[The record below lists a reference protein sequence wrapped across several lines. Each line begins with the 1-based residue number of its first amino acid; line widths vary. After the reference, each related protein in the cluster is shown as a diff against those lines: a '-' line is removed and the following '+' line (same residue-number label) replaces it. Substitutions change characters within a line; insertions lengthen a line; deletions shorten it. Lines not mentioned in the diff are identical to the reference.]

1 MKEET
6 LNLNEAAI
14 FFRMSPEA
22 LRRKIHTENIPAFKS
37 GKGWIFLPDDL
48 IKYIRSKYKGENN
61 FYLDTK
67 NTDTKEINSLAN
79 EKNKSLLINN
89 YSSQIKIEKEYKE
102 ALCSTNKR
110 EI

>member
-6 LNLNEAAI
+6 LNLNEAAT
-14 FFRMSPEA
+14 FFKMSPEA

-67 NTDTKEINSLAN
+67 GVSTKEIYSPAK
-79 EKNKSLLINN
+79 KNLLINN
-89 YSSQIKIEKEYKE
+89 YSSQIKIEKEYE
-102 ALCSTNKR
+102 TALCSTNKR
-110 EI
+110 GA

>member
-6 LNLNEAAI
+6 LNLNEAAT
-14 FFRMSPEA
+14 FFKMSPEA
-22 LRRKIHTENIPAFKS
+22 LRKKIHTDKIPAFKS

-61 FYLDTK
+61 FYLDTE
-67 NTDTKEINSLAN
+67 NTDTKETNNLT
-79 EKNKSLLINN
+79 NKEDKKLSINN
-89 YSSQIKIEKEYKE
+89 YSSQIKTEKEYKE

-110 EI
+110 GV